1 MMLWSGGTVEQQDE
15 AEIDSMCLRN
25 RVPATQEKANTTP
38 SDENEREEE
47 RFYNETVMPGPMKHV
62 PDAGERRHR
71 LNACGIG
78 CQRHRK
84 RQTRRPAIATTR
96 RAMNNTNNNM
106 KLNRHARVDETSH

>member
-1 MMLWSGGTVEQQDE
+1 MPWTDGTV
-15 AEIDSMCLRN
+15 ARRRGSRN
-25 RVPATQEKANTTP
+25 RLHVSAEWGANDTEKKANTTP